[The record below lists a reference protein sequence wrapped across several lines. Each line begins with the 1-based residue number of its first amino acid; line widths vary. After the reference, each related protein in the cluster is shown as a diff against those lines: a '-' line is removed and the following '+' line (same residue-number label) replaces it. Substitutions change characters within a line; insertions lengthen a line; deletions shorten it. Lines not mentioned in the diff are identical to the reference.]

1 MAETFRVV
9 VLAGGLT
16 AERDVS
22 LRSGRRVAE
31 ALVARGHQA
40 SVRDVD
46 AQLLAWLS
54 ADPPDCV
61 IPLLHG
67 GAGEGGA
74 LQEILDLAGVAFVG
88 SQAAA
93 ARTAF
98 DKPIAKQVVTRA
110 GLSTPPSVTLPSET
124 FRELGAGVVLEA
136 VVRRLGL
143 PLFVKPAE
151 GGSAL
156 GCTAVER
163 AEDLGGAMVG
173 CFAYGPVALIE
184 RLVHGG
190 EVAVP
195 VVDLPDG
202 LRALPAVEI
211 RADGGVYDYTARYTA
226 GATEFVVPAGLTAK
240 AARACAEVATRA
252 HASLGLRDLSR
263 ADLIVDDDGTIWFLE
278 ANVSPGMTE
287 TSLVPLAA
295 QADGLSVG
303 EIYSRLVE
311 AAVNRG
317 PTT

>member
-1 MAETFRVV
+1 MDTYRVV
-9 VLAGGLT
+9 VLAGGLS

-31 ALVARGHQA
+31 ALASLGHQA

-46 AQLLAWLS
+46 ANLIEWLAT
-54 ADPPDCV
+54 DQPDCV

-98 DKPIAKQVVTRA
+98 DKPIAKQVARRA
-110 GLSTPPSVTLPSET
+110 GISTPASITLPADT

-136 VVRRLGL
+136 VVQRLGL

-163 AEDLGGAMVG
+163 LPDLAGAMVG
-173 CFAYGPVALIE
+173 CFAYGSVALIE
-184 RLVHGG
+184 RLVQGI

-195 VVDLPDG
+195 VVSFPEG
-202 LRALPAVEI
+202 PRALPAVEI
-211 RADGGVYDYTARYTA
+211 RADGGVYNYTARYTA
-226 GATEFVVPAGLTAK
+226 GATEFVVPAGLTER
-240 AARACAEVATRA
+240 AARSCAEVAILA
-252 HASLGLRDLSR
+252 HESLGLRDLSR
-263 ADLIVDDDGTIWFLE
+263 ADLIVDHDETIWFLE
-278 ANVSPGMTE
+278 SNVSPGMTE
-287 TSLVPLAA
+287 TSLVPLSAETA
-295 QADGLSVG
+295 GLSLAQMYSTLVG
-303 EIYSRLVE
+303 
-311 AAVNRG
+311 AAVSRG
-317 PTT
+317 PAR